1 MYLKLLNLL
10 RRLKFLFSKSE
21 YKFIKSSD
29 IMISTQDIHKNYFY
43 NNKLYCTLV
52 DPLAEYLKKKN
63 YKVVAISAPGGKIYK
78 DDTWLKYL
86 NINRNFYISR
96 LKDLILGNGT
106 EVNFWL
112 KLFKKVNPKIIIC
125 IQPSSTMCVAAKLSN
140 IIIADMQ
147 HGFISN
153 SIYYNLNNPYG
164 EKGLPNMVLC
174 WDDIS
179 SDYVKKILPNISS
192 YVIGNPWI
200 MKFKEKNL
208 NKFIG
213 AENKKLE
220 LVISKRPVI
229 IITLQWKKNVTKKI
243 IDMPKNVVK
252 SLQILV
258 NKEWDCWIR
267 FHPAHKEEFSRETLH
282 QNWNKTTNLKI
293 NSHHIH
299 DVSDFSLPYLLKF
312 TNVHIT
318 NFSASII
325 DSKIMNVPTYF
336 WCKDK
341 KIINSLIQNYLKN
354 KYINRL
360 PGNINKIAIVLDKHK
375 IKKKKSLNS
384 INISKTEYDNFIKII
399 SKLKKL

>member
-229 IITLQWKKNVTKKI
+229 IITLQWKK
-243 IDMPKNVVK
+243 M
-252 SLQILV
+252 LQ
-258 NKEWDCWIR
+258 
-267 FHPAHKEEFSRETLH
+267 
-282 QNWNKTTNLKI
+282 
-293 NSHHIH
+293 
-299 DVSDFSLPYLLKF
+299 
-312 TNVHIT
+312 
-318 NFSASII
+318 
-325 DSKIMNVPTYF
+325 
-336 WCKDK
+336 
-341 KIINSLIQNYLKN
+341 
-354 KYINRL
+354 
-360 PGNINKIAIVLDKHK
+360 
-375 IKKKKSLNS
+375 KKS
-384 INISKTEYDNFIKII
+384 
-399 SKLKKL
+399 